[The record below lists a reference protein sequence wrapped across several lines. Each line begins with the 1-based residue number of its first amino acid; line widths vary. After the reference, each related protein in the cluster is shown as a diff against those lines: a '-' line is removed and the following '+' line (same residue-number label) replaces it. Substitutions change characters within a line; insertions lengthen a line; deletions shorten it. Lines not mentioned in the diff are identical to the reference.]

1 MNIPE
6 TIERDVVLLE
16 NIYREGKHVNQRDLA
31 RIAGLS
37 LGMTNAILKRLIQK
51 GWLKVR
57 KVNSRKLQYI
67 VSSQGIEEITKKS
80 YLYFRRTIKNVVY
93 YKEAIT
99 NLINVIS
106 KRGFNIVLLVGKSD
120 LDFIIDHFC
129 MKNGMSLERRTQ
141 LNDEELSEEKYFIIF
156 SEEKI
161 PSQRSEKAN
170 EAFLHKILIDN
181 R

>member
-6 TIERDVVLLE
+6 TKERDIVLLE

-67 VSSQGIEEITKKS
+67 VSSQGIEEIAKKS

-93 YKEAIT
+93 YKETIA

-120 LDFIIDHFC
+120 LDFIIEHFC
-129 MKNGMSLERRTQ
+129 MKNSISLEQRTQ
-141 LNDEELSEEKYFIIF
+141 LNDEEVSEEKYFIIF
-156 SEEKI
+156 SEEN
-161 PSQRSEKAN
+161 QRSEKAN

-181 R
+181 G